1 MAGWLSQF
9 VLDCISSGFGGLNIK
24 SNDTPKTSFVRS
36 STEIGKLWPTP
47 LAKIIKISGA
57 TIGRGFS
64 NACGKAFDG
73 CAEPESLR
81 RTRLGGSNLGTRGG
95 LQRSGPPPRTRV
107 YGNSRTNGRTNFP
120 RFQ

>member
-1 MAGWLSQF
+1 MAGWLSHF

-73 CAEPESLR
+73 CAEPGSLHQTLSCR
-81 RTRLGGSNLGTRGG
+81 FTPGARCGRTRSWSIAQTIL
-95 LQRSGPPPRTRV
+95 
-107 YGNSRTNGRTNFP
+107 
-120 RFQ
+120 